1 MATITYLGKSYEC
14 ATALK
19 GGDYIH
25 LLDSNGDIVAAFDG
39 ISDFSGFSITNGQWT
54 TPTAD
59 HDCFVAVVKDDG
71 TMGKGGHRCSDV
83 LSKSG
88 GTVTGWLTA
97 QRFLINSGDGYPALV
112 YLDSNGK
119 QISAMHTGED
129 THRTY
134 IAQTATDTNYQES
147 YMLPTVSTGLT
158 ASKSYALLTSKNP
171 VTVAQGGTG
180 ATDAATARANLGAV
194 SKAGDTMTGQLT
206 ATQFN
211 ASIGSGYTIMCVDRS
226 GKTSFILQQDP
237 ATSRV
242 QIMQIHPNSTASER
256 YRLPYAASGMTADTD
271 YDILTSKSA
280 VTIAQ
285 GGTGATTAAQ
295 ARANLG
301 AQAALGF
308 TPLQQGGGIG
318 QNTNK
323 LYIGWAT
330 DGSGVKVQVDTT
342 DMGYLATIGDNVHR
356 SIIYSSSEPTGLGA
370 QAGKIWLKPVN

>member
-1 MATITYLGKSYEC
+1 MVVKYLDNSIEC

-19 GGDYIH
+19 GENYVH
-25 LLDSNGDIVAAFDG
+25 LLDADGRMIAAFDEV
-39 ISDFSGFSITNGQWT
+39 SDFSGFSIAGGSWT
-54 TPTAD
+54 TPTAN
-59 HDCFVAVVKDDG
+59 HNCYLAVVKDDG
-71 TMGKGGHRCSDV
+71 TIGKGGHRCSDV

-88 GTVTGWLTA
+88 GTVKGWLTA

-180 ATDAATARANLGAV
+180 ATDAATACANLGAV

-206 ATQFN
+206 ATQLN
-211 ASIGSGYTIMCVDRS
+211 ASIGSGYTIMYADRN
-226 GKTSFILQQDP
+226 GQGSFWLQQDP
-237 ATSRV
+237 ANGRV
-242 QIMQIHPNSTASER
+242 QMMQRHPDSTASER
-256 YRLPYAASGMTADTD
+256 YVLPYATSGMTADAN
-271 YDILTSKSA
+271 YYILTSKHP

-285 GGTGATTAAQ
+285 GGTGATTPEE
-295 ARANLG
+295 ARAALG
-301 AQAALGF
+301 AQAALGY
-308 TPLQQGGGIG
+308 TPVQTGGGAG
-318 QNTNK
+318 QGTNK
-323 LYIGWAT
+323 VRIGWST
-330 DGSGVKVQVDTT
+330 DASGLKVQVDTT
-342 DMGYLATIGDNVHR
+342 DMGYLATIGPNDHHA
-356 SIIYSSSEPTGLGA
+356 IIYSATEPTGK
-370 QAGKIWLKPVN
+370 QGKIWLKPVN